1 MKEKKEKRR
10 DKIRERV
17 IDLEKEGKVKRKNEK
32 SGKKYVEKI
41 REKNI
46 KRGKRV
52 KKKKRVGR
60 R

>member
-46 KRGKRV
+46 KSGKRV
-52 KKKKRVGR
+52 KKKKKVGR